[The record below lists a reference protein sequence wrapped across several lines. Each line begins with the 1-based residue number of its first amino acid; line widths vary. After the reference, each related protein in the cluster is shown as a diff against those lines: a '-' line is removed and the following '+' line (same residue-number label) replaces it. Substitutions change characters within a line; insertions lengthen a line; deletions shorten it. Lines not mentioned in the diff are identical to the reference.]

1 MARTAP
7 SGTRGDACGD
17 EPRTRGALAPAECQE
32 LVWAKPTWSR
42 FFYEL
47 RAGETVVA
55 TLAWTGGSRAVA
67 ECVGAQYRFSREGWL
82 RQRILVRGGASGGAS
97 GAGAPEETVATFA
110 RRHGG
115 GTLTFPEGR
124 TFLWR
129 KPRGWASERGLA
141 GGKEKGL
148 VPLNPLTPPTG

>member
-115 GTLTFPEGR
+115 GTLTFPGGR
-124 TFLWR
+124 TFPWR
-129 KPRGWASERGLA
+129 NPRRGARGRRLGRRQA
-141 GGKEKGL
+141 TVL
-148 VPLNPLTPPTG
+148 RPLHPLSPHP

>member
-47 RAGETVVA
+47 RAGDRVVA

-67 ECVGAQYRFSREGWL
+67 ECAGARYRFSREG
-82 RQRILVRGGASGGAS
+82 
-97 GAGAPEETVATFA
+97 
-110 RRHGG
+110 
-115 GTLTFPEGR
+115 
-124 TFLWR
+124 
-129 KPRGWASERGLA
+129 
-141 GGKEKGL
+141 
-148 VPLNPLTPPTG
+148 

>member
-55 TLAWTGGSRAVA
+55 TLAWTGGSRAGA
-67 ECVGAQYRFSREGWL
+67 GCVGAQYRFSREGWL
-82 RQRILVRGGASGGAS
+82 GQRILGRGGASGGAS
-97 GAGAPEETVATFA
+97 CAGAPAATMA
-110 RRHGG
+110 TLPPRRAVG
-115 GTLTFPEGR
+115 LTAF
-124 TFLWR
+124 
-129 KPRGWASERGLA
+129 PRG
-141 GGKEKGL
+141 
-148 VPLNPLTPPTG
+148 